1 MPFSNEE
8 KINILLVDD
17 RPENLISLAAILE
30 HPDYRLVAVESGSE
44 ALKQLLDQ
52 DFALILLDVQ
62 MPIMDGFETASLIKK
77 RERSKHIPI
86 IFVTALTPDAPFLF
100 KGYSAGAVDY
110 ITKPFDPTI
119 LRSKVS
125 IFADLF
131 RKNRQLA
138 RQAMLIRENE
148 KLEREKEIAR
158 HELISL
164 RRERAANE
172 KYRDLVDGISD
183 GIVWTVDLS
192 TMSMS
197 FLSQQAESILG
208 VPRAGETRSELF
220 ERTLLTAPALVE
232 RRKEWIQALGR
243 GETPM
248 RDFSF
253 EHEVQVPEG
262 QSVWL
267 KNSVRLAEGTEDG
280 RHEIRGLSVDITK
293 LKLAEEASVAAIS
306 VRDQFLSIAS
316 HELKTPLTPLCL
328 QLEIMQK
335 LLRAGVAPEQ
345 IQQKLPLFVDRLFRL
360 TDRLSH
366 LVDELLDV
374 SRINNGK
381 LLLEKQ
387 ELYLSDVVQEVC
399 DRFSNDSGRSRSAL
413 KLNLEP
419 AILGAWDKLRLEQV
433 CANLLTNALKY
444 GEGKPIEVTT
454 RLEGPTHALLEIRD
468 QGIGIAAE
476 DQARIFQLYERAV
489 SPSHFGG
496 LGLGLYIVRQI
507 VEAHGGEVGLQSQPG
522 QGATFWV
529 RIPLK
534 VAQGLMKKNSSQSY
548 EHIEGA
554 VLH

>member
-1 MPFSNEE
+1 MPTTDE

-17 RPENLISLAAILE
+17 RPENLLSLAAILE
-30 HPDYRLVAVESGSE
+30 HPDYRLVAVESGAD

-62 MPIMDGFETASLIKK
+62 MPLMDGFETATLIKK

-119 LRSKVS
+119 LRSKVA

-138 RQAMLIRENE
+138 RQAVLIRENE

-183 GIVWTVDLS
+183 GIVWTVDIS
-192 TMSMS
+192 TMSLS
-197 FLSQQAESILG
+197 FVSRQAETILG
-208 VPRAGETRSELF
+208 EPGEGQTRTEIF
-220 ERTLLTAPALVE
+220 ERALLTAPALVE
-232 RRKEWIQALGR
+232 RRKEWIATIGR
-243 GETPM
+243 GELLD

-253 EHEVQVPEG
+253 EHEVPKANG
-262 QSVWL
+262 DSIWL
-267 KNSVRLAEGTEDG
+267 KNSVRLAEGAEPG
-280 RHEIRGLSVDITK
+280 LFEMRGLSVDITK
-293 LKLAEEASVAAIS
+293 LKRAEETAVAAIA

-316 HELKTPLTPLCL
+316 HEMKTPLTPLCL

-335 LLRAGVAPEQ
+335 MLRAGATPESVY
-345 IQQKLPLFVDRLFRL
+345 QKLPVFVDRLFRL

-381 LLLEKQ
+381 LLLEKE
-387 ELYLSDVVQEVC
+387 ELYLSSLVQDVC
-399 DRFSNDSGRSRSAL
+399 DRFGNELARSRSIL
-413 KLNLEP
+413 HLNLEP
-419 AILGAWDKLRLEQV
+419 AIVGVWDKLRLEQV
-433 CANLLTNALKY
+433 TTNLLTNAIKY
-444 GEGKPIEVTT
+444 GEGKPIEVSTT
-454 RLEGPTHALLEIRD
+454 LEGGSAVLRIRD
-468 QGIGIAAE
+468 HGIGIARE
-476 DQARIFQLYERAV
+476 DQSRIFQLYERAV

-507 VEAHGGEVGLQSQPG
+507 VEAHGGEVGLESAPG
-522 QGATFWV
+522 EGSTFWV

-534 VAQGLMKKNSSQSY
+534 VAQGLTKKAQGY

>member
-1 MPFSNEE
+1 MPFTDD

-44 ALKQLLDQ
+44 ALRHLLEK

-62 MPIMDGFETASLIKK
+62 MPIMDGFETASLIKT
-77 RERSKHIPI
+77 RDRSKHIPI

-100 KGYSAGAVDY
+100 KGYNAGAVDY

-131 RKNRQLA
+131 RKSRQLA
-138 RQAMLIRENE
+138 RQAILIRENE

-158 HELISL
+158 HELQSL

-183 GIVWTVDLS
+183 GIVWTAELS

-197 FLSQQAESILG
+197 FISRQAEDILG
-208 VPRAGETRSELF
+208 QPLDGQSSSELF
-220 ERTLLTAPALVE
+220 ERALLTDPALVE
-232 RRKEWIQALGR
+232 KRKEWITMLGHSVVP
-243 GETPM
+243 E

-253 EHEVQVPEG
+253 QHEVHLANGE
-262 QSVWL
+262 SIWL
-267 KNSVRLAEGTEDG
+267 KNSVRLAEGAEAG
-280 RHEIRGLSVDITK
+280 HWELRGLSVDITK
-293 LKLAEEASVAAIS
+293 LKRAEETAVTAIA

-335 LLRAGVAPEQ
+335 MLKAGAPPEQ
-345 IQQKLPLFVDRLFRL
+345 IRQKLPIFVDRLFRL

-366 LVDELLDV
+366 LVEELLDV

-381 LLLEKQ
+381 LLLEKE
-387 ELYLSDVVQEVC
+387 ELQFSALVREVC
-399 DRFSNDSGRSRSAL
+399 DRFGNDLARTKSNL
-413 KLNLEP
+413 HLNLEEG
-419 AILGAWDKLRLEQV
+419 ILGVWDKLRIEQV
-433 CANLLTNALKY
+433 ATNLLTNAIKY

-454 RLEGPTHALLEIRD
+454 CLEDGNAVLRIRD
-468 QGIGIAAE
+468 NGIGIARD
-476 DQARIFQLYERAV
+476 DQGRIFQLYERAV

-507 VEAHGGEVGLQSQPG
+507 VEAHGGEVGLESNLG
-522 QGATFWV
+522 MGSTFWV

-534 VAQGLMKKNSSQSY
+534 VAQALTKKTQEKSHEY
-548 EHIEGA
+548 IEGA

>member
-1 MPFSNEE
+1 MPYTDE

-30 HPDYRLVAVESGSE
+30 HPDYRLVAVESGAD

-62 MPIMDGFETASLIKK
+62 MPLMDGFETASLIKK

-119 LRSKVS
+119 LRSKVA

-138 RQAMLIRENE
+138 RQAVLIRENE
-148 KLEREKEIAR
+148 KLEREKELAR

-192 TMSMS
+192 TMSLNFVS
-197 FLSQQAESILG
+197 RQLESILG
-208 VPRAGETRSELF
+208 EPAEGESRTDVF
-220 ERTLLTAPALVE
+220 ERALLTAPALVE
-232 RRKEWIQALGR
+232 QRKKWISDIGR
-243 GETPM
+243 GLNPE

-253 EHEVQVPEG
+253 EHEVPRTNG
-262 QSVWL
+262 DTIWL
-267 KNSVRLAEGTEDG
+267 KNSVRLADSAEPE
-280 RHEIRGLSVDITK
+280 HFEMRGLSVDITK
-293 LKLAEEASVAAIS
+293 LKRAEETAVAAIA

-316 HELKTPLTPLCL
+316 HEMKTPLTPLCL

-335 LLRAGVAPEQ
+335 MLRSGVPPESVY
-345 IQQKLPLFVDRLFRL
+345 QKLPVFVDRLFRL

-381 LLLEKQ
+381 LLLEKE
-387 ELYLSDVVQEVC
+387 ELYLSNLVQDVC
-399 DRFSNDSGRSRSAL
+399 DRFGNELARARSIL
-413 KLNLEP
+413 HLNLEP
-419 AILGAWDKLRLEQV
+419 AIVGAWDRMRLEQV
-433 CANLLTNALKY
+433 TTNLLTNAIKY
-444 GEGKPIEVTT
+444 GEGKPIEVSTA
-454 RLEGPTHALLEIRD
+454 LENGSAVLRIRD
-468 QGIGIAAE
+468 HGIGIAAE
-476 DQARIFQLYERAV
+476 DQGRIFQLYERAV

-507 VEAHGGEVGLQSQPG
+507 VEAHGGEVGLESQLG
-522 QGATFWV
+522 EGSTFWV
-529 RIPLK
+529 KIPLK
-534 VAQGLMKKNSSQSY
+534 VAQGLTKKAQGY

>member
-1 MPFSNEE
+1 MPTTDE

-30 HPDYRLVAVESGSE
+30 HPDYRLVAVESGAD

-62 MPIMDGFETASLIKK
+62 MPLMDGFETASLIKK

-119 LRSKVS
+119 LRSKVA

-138 RQAMLIRENE
+138 RQAVLIRENE
-148 KLEREKEIAR
+148 KLEREKELAR

-183 GIVWTVDLS
+183 GIVWTVDIS
-192 TMSMS
+192 TMSLS
-197 FLSQQAESILG
+197 FVSRQAETILG
-208 VPRAGETRSELF
+208 EPAEGQTRTEIF
-220 ERTLLTAPALVE
+220 ERALLTAPALVD
-232 RRKEWIQALGR
+232 RRKEWIAAIGR
-243 GETPM
+243 GELLD

-253 EHEVQVPEG
+253 EHEVPKANG
-262 QSVWL
+262 DSIWL
-267 KNSVRLAEGTEDG
+267 KNSVRLAEGAEPG
-280 RHEIRGLSVDITK
+280 LFEMRGLSVDITK
-293 LKLAEEASVAAIS
+293 LKRAEETAVAAIA

-316 HELKTPLTPLCL
+316 HEMKTPLTPLCL

-335 LLRAGVAPEQ
+335 MLRAGATPESVY
-345 IQQKLPLFVDRLFRL
+345 QKLPVFVDRLFRL

-381 LLLEKQ
+381 LLLEK
-387 ELYLSDVVQEVC
+387 EEFYFSSLVQDVC
-399 DRFSNDSGRSRSAL
+399 DRFGNELARSRSIL
-413 KLNLEP
+413 HLNLEP
-419 AILGAWDKLRLEQV
+419 AIVGTWDRLRLEQV
-433 CANLLTNALKY
+433 TTNLLTNAIKY
-444 GEGKPIEVTT
+444 GEGKPIEVSTA
-454 RLEGPTHALLEIRD
+454 LEGGSAVLRIRD
-468 QGIGIAAE
+468 HGIGIARE
-476 DQARIFQLYERAV
+476 DQGRIFQLYERAV

-507 VEAHGGEVGLQSQPG
+507 VEAHGGEVGLESAPG
-522 QGATFWV
+522 EGSTFWV

-534 VAQGLMKKNSSQSY
+534 VAPGLTKMAQGY